1 VSTSITL
8 VIPTRN
14 RAELAMAAAT
24 GLLAQG
30 GDELRVVVSDSSPDE
45 DHASRLADFCDR
57 LSEPRLTYLR
67 APEMPMPTHWNW
79 ALEQALAGN
88 DTTHFSIHYDRKLPK
103 PGQWRYMLDAMA
115 KHPDRVITYTIDQVV
130 GVPPRLAVWQTPWT
144 GETYE
149 IATARVLQMVSEGLI
164 LELGQAF
171 PILSNCAVPR
181 AALEEIRRRFGDV
194 CDSTGPDA
202 TFSFRLCAFEDSYL
216 HLDRALGVTYAN
228 HRSAGQGYLTGS
240 ETDYGDFKKAFGD
253 RPWLD
258 AVALPELDLGGN
270 MLMHEYELVRREVG
284 DRFPPLTTEGYLN
297 GLAYG
302 LDYVADP
309 VRRKAYTKT
318 LVSHGWRPP
327 VAAERATPAMPG
339 RTTLRRAARRRAGTL
354 VRRSRLLLQLAVA
367 AGAIPEPNGF
377 TFTTE
382 EGALRFAK
390 GRQRRR
396 TSHNPVLDPL
406 LES

>member
-1 VSTSITL
+1 MSTSITL

-14 RAELAMAAAT
+14 RAEMAMTAAT

-30 GDELRVVVSDSSPDE
+30 GEELRVVVSDNSPDE
-45 DHASRLADFCDR
+45 GHASRLAGFCDR
-57 LSEPRLTYLR
+57 LGEPRLTYLR
-67 APEMPMPTHWNW
+67 APQMPMPTHWNW
-79 ALEQALAGN
+79 ALEQALARS

-103 PGQWRYMLDAMA
+103 PGQWRHMLDAIA
-115 KHPDRVITYTIDQVV
+115 RHPDRVITYTIDQVV
-130 GVPPRLAVWQTPWT
+130 GVPPDLTVWLMPWT

-149 IATARVLQMVSEGLI
+149 IATARVLQMISQGMI

-181 AALEEIRRRFGDV
+181 AAFDEIRRRFGDI

-202 TFSFRLCAFEDSYL
+202 AFTFRLCAFEDSYL

-228 HRSAGQGYLTGS
+228 YRSAGQGYLTGR
-240 ETDYGDFKKAFGD
+240 ETDYEDFRKAFNG
-253 RPWLD
+253 RAWLD
-258 AVALPELDLGGN
+258 AVALPDLDLGGN
-270 MLMHEYELVRREVG
+270 MLMHEYEVVRREVG
-284 DRFPPLTTEGYLN
+284 DRFPPLTSEGYLN

-309 VRRKAYTKT
+309 VRRAAYTKT

-327 VAAERATPAMPG
+327 VAAEPAPPAMSS
-339 RTTLRRAARRRAGTL
+339 RTRARRALRRLTGTVVKRSSLLVHLAA
-354 VRRSRLLLQLAVA
+354 A

-377 TFTTE
+377 MFATE
-382 EGALRFAK
+382 ERALRFAK
-390 GRQRRR
+390 RRHR
-396 TSHNPVLDPL
+396 RPTDHNPVLDPL
-406 LES
+406 LRP